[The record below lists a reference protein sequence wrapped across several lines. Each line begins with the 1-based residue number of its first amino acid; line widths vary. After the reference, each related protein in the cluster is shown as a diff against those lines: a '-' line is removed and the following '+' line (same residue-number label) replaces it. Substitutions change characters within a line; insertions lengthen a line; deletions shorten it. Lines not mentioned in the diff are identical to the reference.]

1 MLKRCCLIGL
11 LCLTGCKST
20 TGPLG
25 YHGPGRVDDPM
36 LSIEEQ
42 KARGRQ
48 RYSYVEDK
56 SSLAPPAY
64 VDRPSPVGR

>member
-11 LCLTGCKST
+11 LGLAGCKST

-25 YHGPGRVDDPM
+25 YHKPDRVDDPM

-48 RYSYVEDK
+48 RYSYIEDK
-56 SSLAPPAY
+56 SSLAPPTY
-64 VDRPSPVGR
+64 LDRPSPVGR

>member
-11 LCLTGCKST
+11 LFLTGCQNT
-20 TGPLG
+20 VGPLG
-25 YHGPGRVDDPM
+25 YRRPDRVDDPM

-56 SSLAPPAY
+56 SSLAPPTY

>member
-1 MLKRCCLIGL
+1 MLKRCVLIGL
-11 LCLTGCKST
+11 LGLAGCKST

-25 YHGPGRVDDPM
+25 YQKPDRVDDPM

-48 RYSYVEDK
+48 RLSYVEDK
-56 SSLAPPAY
+56 SSLAPPTY
-64 VDRPSPVGR
+64 LDRPSPVGR